1 MGGGDTPKS
10 VGSVW
15 GGYIYDATIC
25 AAPPPLNP
33 ETRTPHCRYTD
44 AAWADEVAKSI
55 GPGGLLYL
63 PVSIGMI
70 AFFNYYY
77 TFLQV

>member
-1 MGGGDTPKS
+1 MTLH
-10 VGSVW
+10 V
-15 GGYIYDATIC
+15 
-25 AAPPPLNP
+25 APPFKPRALNP
-33 ETRTPHCRYTD
+33 YPLPHPCRYTD